1 MQFFVQRSFFIDF
14 SIRARRFGQ
23 KMGFCI
29 SVREDRIILD
39 THIHAKRGRRGRSL
53 TKMHTS
59 YLFTNTLVF
68 DFFTV
73 ITIVLLLVHKTHILL
88 PSVA

>member
-1 MQFFVQRSFFIDF
+1 ME
-14 SIRARRFGQ
+14 
-23 KMGFCI
+23 FCI

-39 THIHAKRGRRGRSL
+39 THIHAKRGRGRSL

>member
-1 MQFFVQRSFFIDF
+1 ME
-14 SIRARRFGQ
+14 
-23 KMGFCI
+23 FCI

-39 THIHAKRGRRGRSL
+39 THIHAKRGRGRSL

-73 ITIVLLLVHKTHILL
+73 ITVDLDGVGTNSPPYDSKCI
-88 PSVA
+88 